1 MNIFSLIFNTIL
13 YQPMLN
19 FLVLI
24 YVYTNNFGIAVIAL
38 TLLIKFLT
46 NPLNEKALKSQ
57 KAMAEIQPRLQEIQ
71 KRNKDNQQKQ
81 AEEMMALYKEKK
93 FNPFSGIFLLFIQ
106 IPVLW
111 ALFYVFK
118 EGGKITDPSL
128 IYSFISLPQN
138 INTYFLTV
146 DLSKPNI
153 ILAVITAVA
162 QFFQA
167 KTGMPNTP
175 KSDTKDTASQVSEMV
190 TKQMVF
196 FIPLIT
202 FFVLYNLPA
211 ALGLYWLITTVFT
224 IFQQRNVFNKKEI

>member
-1 MNIFSLIFNTIL
+1 MNIFSAIFNTIL

-24 YVYTNNFGIAVIAL
+24 YVYTGNFGVAVIAL
-38 TLLIKFLT
+38 TLLIKVVT

-57 KAMAEIQPRLQEIQ
+57 KDMAEIQPRLQEIQ
-71 KRNKDNQQKQ
+71 KKYKDNQQKQ

-93 FNPFSGIFLLFIQ
+93 FNPFSGVFLLFLQ
-106 IPVLW
+106 IPILW

-118 EGGKITDPSL
+118 GGIAIDPNMM
-128 IYSFISLPQN
+128 YSFVSLPQQ
-138 INTYFLTV
+138 INPFFFGI

-153 ILAVITAVA
+153 ILAVLTTVA

-167 KTGMPNTP
+167 KTGMPNMP
-175 KSDTKDTASQVSEMV
+175 KSDSPDKATQVSEMV
-190 TKQMVF
+190 TKQMIF

-202 FFVLYNLPA
+202 FFVLYTLPA
-211 ALGLYWLITTVFT
+211 ALGLYWIITTVFT
-224 IFQQRNVFNKKEI
+224 IFQQRSVFNKKGI